1 MTPQNRFLS
10 SCSSKN
16 SPVLLAVLST
26 GLQVGRKR
34 VKANKINSGKSTK
47 NWNATLTGRRKVRM
61 RGRLRGT
68 LAANIDNFYVTYWE
82 FFKNVIQNLQ
92 KKGWQRC
99 TQPTPESNHGSLVKY
114 FQHSKRK
121 FLPTRGHAISSI
133 QTEEIQIILFK
144 KSKLR
149 QDDHFIDISVFMFK
163 RHIPINTA
171 RFV

>member
-16 SPVLLAVLST
+16 FPVLLAVLST
-26 GLQVGRKR
+26 GLQIGRKR
-34 VKANKINSGKSTK
+34 VKANKINSGKSPK
-47 NWNATLTGRRKVRM
+47 NWNATLRWGRSRKVRM
-61 RGRLRGT
+61 KGRLRGT
-68 LAANIDNFYVTYWE
+68 LVANIDNFYFTYWE

-99 TQPTPESNHGSLVKY
+99 TQPTPESTHGSLVKY

-121 FLPTRGHAISSI
+121 FLSPRGHAISSI

-149 QDDHFIDISVFMFK
+149 QGDHFIDISVFMFK
-163 RHIPINTA
+163 SHILLN
-171 RFV
+171 